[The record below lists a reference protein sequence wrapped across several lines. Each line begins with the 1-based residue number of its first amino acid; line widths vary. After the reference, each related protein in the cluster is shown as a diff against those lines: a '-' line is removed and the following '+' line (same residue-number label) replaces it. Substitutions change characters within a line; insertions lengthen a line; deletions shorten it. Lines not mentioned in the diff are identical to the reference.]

1 MIDAGPPRE
10 GSEGDSPSQQPDLPP
25 TSLLICSRDRP
36 DLLGDTVASVLRGD
50 HLPTEVV
57 IIDQSRV
64 PHPDL
69 VHADASACEVRYRWT
84 RSRGVSRARNE
95 AIQEAGHEVLVLT
108 DDDVE
113 VTREWFGTLVRALVV
128 AGPRSV
134 VTGRVLPSAT
144 DRSPG
149 FVPSTKEDPGPAV
162 YEGRIGE
169 DILYPHNMAL
179 YANAPREVG
188 GFDVRLGGGARFHGA
203 EDNDLCHRL
212 LKAGYRIHYV
222 PEAIVY
228 HRAWR
233 SRRDYLPLRWR
244 YGRGQGAY
252 YGKHLDLRD
261 RYMLGR
267 LCREIFER
275 IRRFVIRAWRQPLGA
290 LGEAVYLVGLVSGT
304 LEWLLTQRDDRS
316 PPVDAREPPVRSPES
331 EAT

>member
-1 MIDAGPPRE
+1 
-10 GSEGDSPSQQPDLPP
+10 
-25 TSLLICSRDRP
+25 
-36 DLLGDTVASVLRGD
+36 
-50 HLPTEVV
+50 
-57 IIDQSRV
+57 
-64 PHPDL
+64 
-69 VHADASACEVRYRWT
+69 
-84 RSRGVSRARNE
+84 
-95 AIQEAGHEVLVLT
+95 
-108 DDDVE
+108 
-113 VTREWFGTLVRALVV
+113 
-128 AGPRSV
+128 
-134 VTGRVLPSAT
+134 
-144 DRSPG
+144 
-149 FVPSTKEDPGPAV
+149 
-162 YEGRIGE
+162 
-169 DILYPHNMAL
+169 
-179 YANAPREVG
+179 
-188 GFDVRLGGGARFHGA
+188 
-203 EDNDLCHRL
+203 L